1 VNARLLALV
10 PLAAALLAGSA
21 GPFDGHWKTSVTVA
35 QLLHTA
41 APPTPALAEK
51 LAGRYTMVFEKGRF
65 EERNQRTSAIGRGT
79 YTVHGNVARV
89 VFASG
94 VGVRRG
100 QVSECTWNVYRGRL
114 TFKAIAGR
122 PSLLCDAAVWVRS
135 G

>member
-1 VNARLLALV
+1 MTVRLLGLA
-10 PLAAALLAGSA
+10 PLAAVVLTAGA
-21 GPFDGHWKTSVTVA
+21 GPFDGRWEGSVTVS

-41 APPTPALAEK
+41 APPTPALAQK

-65 EERNQRTSAIGRGT
+65 EFRNQRTGAVARGT
-79 YTVHGNVARV
+79 YTVRGNISRL
-89 VFASG
+89 VFATG

-100 QVSECTWNVYRGRL
+100 SVSECTWSLYRGRL